1 MQMNEPDAGT
11 SRSHHSQEQIVAGNI
26 RREERD
32 GTSAKR
38 EVINDSG
45 PGTSQTVITTP
56 IIPET
61 TTDSAGTQQAVPS
74 GSGGSPKLTR
84 TMSRTEAVRQDVRRL
99 KSVTLGRMGKI
110 FKTRTPVVG
119 GSALDANVTSVDNYD
134 EEPSRKEKTNSLG
147 RILKLVDKDGSPKK
161 LFVRPRAGSLSRILR
176 RHPHN
181 EDNGVIDKSAEDTAR
196 GILSRMLSQLRGK

>member
-1 MQMNEPDAGT
+1 MASNMA
-11 SRSHHSQEQIVAGNI
+11 SRASNVATQVLTTYASN
-26 RREERD
+26 
-32 GTSAKR
+32 A
-38 EVINDSG
+38 
-45 PGTSQTVITTP
+45 PGSFIQ
-56 IIPET
+56 
-61 TTDSAGTQQAVPS
+61 
-74 GSGGSPKLTR
+74 
-84 TMSRTEAVRQDVRRL
+84 
-99 KSVTLGRMGKI
+99 
-110 FKTRTPVVG
+110 
-119 GSALDANVTSVDNYD
+119 NVTSVDNYD